1 MFFEFPSANLDVSG
15 LETGI
20 KEFKYLCDVFQQV
33 VYLWRF
39 WDRSVCVFFV
49 HASVCVCVCVGVC
62 WDDSRCNV
70 DMGNMCQRV
79 RYTQIQDDSIQ
90 AASSI

>member
-39 WDRSVCVFFV
+39 WDRVCFFRPCE
-49 HASVCVCVCVGVC
+49 CVCVYVLVFVGMIPDATWTWEICV
-62 WDDSRCNV
+62 
-70 DMGNMCQRV
+70 
-79 RYTQIQDDSIQ
+79 IE
-90 AASSI
+90 